1 MSTAFVFPGQGAQAV
16 GMGRDLYAA
25 SAAARGI
32 FDLADAMLGLA
43 LTRLC
48 FEGPEE
54 VLTATEHAQPALLT
68 VSAAL
73 LATISETRDARR
85 ETRDS
90 VLEPAALLSPVSRLA
105 SFVAGHSL
113 GEYSA
118 LVAAGA
124 LSFDDGL
131 RTVRRRGELM
141 AAVGDRVAGGMAAIL
156 NLSPE
161 IVAEICRE
169 ASEAGRVEVANYNSP
184 EQTVISGELTGVERA
199 MALAKERG
207 AKRAVKLNV
216 SAPFHSSLMAPLA
229 EEMSDVLA
237 ALPVRSPEIPVIANV
252 TADYVRTPDEV
263 RDALT
268 RQVAGSVR
276 WTETVRRL
284 ADDGVTATVEAG
296 PGRVL
301 TGLTPRIVAG
311 MTAQDSVE
319 GLACLLG
326 E

>member
-1 MSTAFVFPGQGAQAV
+1 MSKIAVVFPGQGSQKV
-16 GMGRDLYAA
+16 GMGRAWA
-25 SAAARGI
+25 ETSAPAREM
-32 FDLADAMLGLA
+32 FERADALLGFSLSG
-43 LTRLC
+43 LC
-48 FEGPEE
+48 FDGPEAE
-54 VLTATEHAQPALLT
+54 LSRTENTQPAIFT
-68 VSAAL
+68 VSVIAWRLLEAAGIL
-73 LATISETRDARR
+73 
-85 ETRDS
+85 
-90 VLEPAALLSPVSRLA
+90 PVA
-105 SFVAGHSL
+105 MAGHSL

-237 ALPVRSPEIPVIANV
+237 ALPVRSPKIPVIANV

-263 RDALT
+263 RDALI

-284 ADDGVTATVEAG
+284 ADDGVTATIEAG

-301 TGLTPRIVAG
+301 TGLTPRIVSG
-311 MTAQDSVE
+311 MTAQDTAE
-319 GLACLLG
+319 GLASFSG